1 MQLNRRVRTR
11 KNLKRTVIS
20 SSRPVAL
27 SLVDSAIKKK
37 FRFMIIVHSCGT
49 QPARAKWGGGQI
61 DQNVPPLKRRVEMRV
76 FTFILAACLVAVS
89 VSVPTHPDAESGKKA
104 RAGKACYVMQSGVSL
119 CLCMTIYHV
128 QMLIPTLPSKTLSRM
143 FTSLSISCRI
153 TLIRLKF

>member
-1 MQLNRRVRTR
+1 
-11 KNLKRTVIS
+11 
-20 SSRPVAL
+20 
-27 SLVDSAIKKK
+27 
-37 FRFMIIVHSCGT
+37 
-49 QPARAKWGGGQI
+49 
-61 DQNVPPLKRRVEMRV
+61 MRV

-104 RAGKACYVMQSGVSL
+104 RAGKACYAMQSVVSL

-153 TLIRLKF
+153 TLIRFKVLIFFC